1 MNSKFYYSWPN
12 LPNAPEYG
20 KFVVVRCDYNI
31 NSRSDKHK
39 ISRDIIV
46 QVLGVW
52 TNSHSNTILL
62 QETKSGPKWNGS
74 YKSNSIFLSISYSD
88 STIWIAF
95 AHARNI
101 GIDATSIIDFPDRDN
116 VSKLYFDEYTYLVI
130 KESPQPNYEF
140 AKAWTSLEA
149 QLKLRK
155 LGLIEYNSDHQ
166 SEISSNNLNLNH
178 FFEENQF
185 VTIAT
190 KN

>member
-20 KFVVVRCDYNI
+20 KFIVVRCDYNI
-31 NSRSDKHK
+31 NRRSDKHK

-46 QVLGVW
+46 QVLGLW

-62 QETKSGPKWNGS
+62 QETKNGPKWNGS
-74 YKSNSIFLSISYSD
+74 YKGNSIFLSISHSN

-95 AHARNI
+95 SHAINI
-101 GIDATSIIDFPDRDN
+101 GIDATTIIDFPERNN
-116 VSKLYFDEYTYLVI
+116 VSKLYFDEYTYSVI
-130 KESPQPNYEF
+130 KESPQPDYEF

-155 LGLIEYNSDHQ
+155 LGLIEY
-166 SEISSNNLNLNH
+166 SSNYQLEIDSKKVNFNH

-190 KN
+190 